1 MDFPKLLKR
10 WSGRWGS
17 NPRRPAWEIG
27 QSFVFNNIN
36 AHGVD
41 SGHEKRQQ
49 NNSVGADGA
58 GEHDDLALWM
68 GRKGRIGEQ
77 RKRLPG
83 I

>member
-1 MDFPKLLKR
+1 MEVADGSQVIEKMER
-10 WSGRWGS
+10 ETGS

-49 NNSVGADGA
+49 NEGSFPS
-58 GEHDDLALWM
+58 
-68 GRKGRIGEQ
+68 
-77 RKRLPG
+77 LP
-83 I
+83 